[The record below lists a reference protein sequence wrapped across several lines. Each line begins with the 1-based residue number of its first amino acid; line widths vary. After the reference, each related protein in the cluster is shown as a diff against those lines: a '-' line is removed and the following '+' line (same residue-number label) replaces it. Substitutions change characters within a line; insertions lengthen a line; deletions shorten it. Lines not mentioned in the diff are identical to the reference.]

1 MAADFDCWEVLDLPA
16 RSDER
21 SIKRQYAKLL
31 KVRRPDEDPGAFQQ
45 LREAYEQ
52 ALHSLR
58 EGWDEVD
65 RDPADVPARPAAENR
80 THPSLTPTLSLY
92 EQAVGLLDGFEDLA
106 VDRYW
111 TEASARGCG
120 AEFERLLFQRCV
132 NDPEAHWHLLTWGIE
147 QRQWLTPWQRI
158 PASEFEQHCLAR
170 ALTAALYRTLD
181 QHLATGEEQHF
192 FDCLEHHS
200 QQAWLGDFA
209 RRQALQVHVLTL
221 LVNTEDWS
229 PSLFQRVCRLFAWDV
244 EAAVVP
250 IAQEQWQALHRRCEQ
265 QTWLGELRSLMQQR
279 QQPPSAHANA
289 ATLFLLATQPAQQAE
304 LAAGFVEADWQACEQ
319 LAATFATRFPDL
331 LGMFPN
337 RDPWFWKALIGHKDP
352 PHGVKRAACVLTLS
366 LALNNLP
373 GSGPL
378 LTLLMLPLYALG
390 GLLAA
395 QVGKW
400 LLSHWTSLTD
410 NLQDLDQRASAWCV
424 QHKLTADRGYRVI
437 RNGGPLL
444 ALAVVIWHWLGALG
458 LATYLLN
465 GAIGL
470 LQPASAVPADRQYR
484 WRKPLQAIYRIA
496 GLSRLQWV
504 FCVTMVIVIGY
515 VQLHMPGTL
524 LTQGRLR

>member
-1 MAADFDCWEVLDLPA
+1 MASDFDCWEVLDLPA

-31 KVRRPDEDPGAFQQ
+31 KVTRPDEDPGAFQQ

-52 ALHSLR
+52 ALHILR
-58 EGWDEVD
+58 EGWSEVD
-65 RDPADVPARPAAENR
+65 RDAADSTVRPTAENR
-80 THPSLTPTLSLY
+80 TPQDLKPTRSLY
-92 EQAVGLLDGFEDLA
+92 EQAVGLLGGFEDRA
-106 VDRYW
+106 VDQYW
-111 TEASARGCG
+111 NEASTRGCD

-170 ALTAALYRTLD
+170 ALTVALYHKLD
-181 QHLATGEEQHF
+181 QQLATGEEQNF

-209 RRQALQVHVLTL
+209 RRQALQVHVLNL
-221 LVNTEDWS
+221 FLNTEDWS
-229 PSLFQRVCRLFAWDV
+229 PLLFQRMCRLFAWDD

-250 IAQEQWQALHRRCEQ
+250 IAQDQWQALHRRCEQ

-279 QQPPSAHANA
+279 QQHPSARANA
-289 ATLFLLATQPAQQAE
+289 ATLFLLSTQPVQQAE
-304 LAAGFVEADWQACEQ
+304 LATGFIEADWQACEQ
-319 LAATFATRFPDL
+319 LAETFATRFPDL
-331 LGMFPN
+331 LGVFPN
-337 RDPWFWKALIGHKDP
+337 HDPWFWKTLIGHKDP
-352 PHGVKRAACVLTLS
+352 PHGVKRAACVLTLT

-373 GSGPL
+373 GSGL
-378 LTLLMLPLYALG
+378 MVTLLMLPLYALG
-390 GLLAA
+390 GVLAA

-400 LLSHWTSLTD
+400 LLSHWTILTQSLH
-410 NLQDLDQRASAWCV
+410 DLDQRASEWCV
-424 QHKLTADRGYRVI
+424 RHKLTADRRYLVI
-437 RNGGPLL
+437 RNSGPLL
-444 ALAVVIWHWLGALG
+444 ALAIVIWNWLGVLG
-458 LATYLLN
+458 LATYLVN

-484 WRKPLQAIYRIA
+484 WRRPLQATYRIA
-496 GLSRLQWV
+496 GLSWLQWV
-504 FCVTMVIVIGY
+504 FCVSMVIVIGY
-515 VQLHMPGTL
+515 VQLRMPGTL